1 MRKLFLCLAVVMG
14 LTAVSCQKEDIIH
27 PINPTPESGD
37 QTDAPLIDTT
47 VNLEGTW
54 MPTDETHFKVL
65 FYYRDNGELMDS
77 IMSDMGEDG
86 FTFDAQGNATATP
99 WNLPAVCTV
108 DSAQIHF
115 DIMGIVTFDFD
126 LIQLTQDHMTFQRVK
141 TSEYTTSEDGVEIT
155 VDGVETEY
163 WDLKRN

>member
-1 MRKLFLCLAVVMG
+1 MKKILLCLALAMG
-14 LTAVSCQKEDIIH
+14 ITMASCQKEDDINIIDSVTDT
-27 PINPTPESGD
+27 TPETSC
-37 QTDAPLIDTT
+37 IDLN

-77 IMSDMGEDG
+77 IVSDMGEDG
-86 FTFDAQGNATATP
+86 FTFDAQGNANATP